1 MTAARSLLTLGALP
15 LGLLAGCAGHPLDKT
30 PEGPD
35 RAASG
40 AEVRQV
46 RSADGRHEGEISG
59 TPAPDSR
66 FAKLQI
72 GMTLQQAVRL
82 IGSHDQMYSHET
94 GKQWIPFYLG
104 ADARRMKMLYRGE
117 GCLTFT
123 GGNILGGGT
132 NELIRIDVDPAGK
145 CYQP

>member
-1 MTAARSLLTLGALP
+1 MTPARWLLTIGALP
-15 LGLLAGCAGHPLDKT
+15 LALLGGCASRPLDT
-30 PEGPD
+30 PPAGPE

-40 AEVRQV
+40 AEIRQV
-46 RSADGRHEGEISG
+46 RTADGRHEGEISG

-66 FAKLQI
+66 FARLQI
-72 GMTLQQAVRL
+72 GMQLKEVTRL
-82 IGSHDQMYSHET
+82 IGAHDQMYSHET
-94 GKQWIPFYLG
+94 GKQWIPFYMG
-104 ADARRMKMLYRGE
+104 SDARRMKMLYQGE

-132 NELIRIDVDPAGK
+132 NELVRIDVDPAGK